1 MLTKLRTATL
11 VSIAAVGLLTAGCGA
26 ADQLTGS
33 ANANQQKAASPSASA
48 SNELTPALGTQSN
61 DQLGEI
67 VVDDKGR
74 TLYRFDQDT
83 NNPAATNC
91 VDACADKWPPV
102 LAGEK
107 VSVDGVDSELI
118 GTVDRPDGSQQVTLK
133 GWPLYRFADDKQAG
147 DIKGQGVEGTWF
159 VAAPNGA
166 KAPAAQQD
174 QQQDEKKQDDKQQD
188 DKQDD
193 QGNQDDQNDQGQ
205 EDDDS
210 GYGY

>member
-1 MLTKLRTATL
+1 MLTKLRTAAL
-11 VSIAAVGLLTAGCGA
+11 VSVAVIGLLTAGCSA
-26 ADQLTGS
+26 ADQLTSS

-48 SNELTPALGTQSN
+48 SNELTAALGTASN
-61 DQLGEI
+61 DQLGDI
-67 VVDDKGR
+67 VTDEQGR
-74 TLYRFDQDT
+74 TLYRFDKDT
-83 NNPAATNC
+83 NNPPATNC

-107 VSVDGVDSELI
+107 VNVDGIESDLV

-133 GWPLYRFADDKQAG
+133 GWPLYRFADDKKAG
-147 DIKGQGVEGTWF
+147 DINGQGVEGVWF

-166 KAPAAQQD
+166 KAPAAQQN
-174 QQQDEKKQDDKQQD
+174 QD

-193 QGNQDDQNDQGQ
+193 KGNEDKKDDQDDQQ
-205 EDDDS
+205 DDDS

>member
-1 MLTKLRTATL
+1 MLTKLRTAAL
-11 VSIAAVGLLTAGCGA
+11 VSVAVIGLLTAGCGA
-26 ADQLTGS
+26 ADKLTSS

-48 SNELTPALGTQSN
+48 ADELTAALGTASN
-61 DQLGEI
+61 DRLGDI
-67 VVDDKGR
+67 VTDEQGR

-83 NNPAATNC
+83 NNPSATNC
-91 VDACADKWPPV
+91 VDACAEKWPPV

-107 VSVDGVDSELI
+107 VNVDGIEADLV

-147 DIKGQGVEGTWF
+147 DIKGQGVQGTWF
-159 VAAPNGA
+159 VAAPDGA
-166 KAPAAQQD
+166 KAPAAQQ
-174 QQQDEKKQDDKQQD
+174 KQDDKQDDKQE

-193 QGNQDDQNDQGQ
+193 QGNQDDQDNQDDQQ
-205 EDDDS
+205 DDDS